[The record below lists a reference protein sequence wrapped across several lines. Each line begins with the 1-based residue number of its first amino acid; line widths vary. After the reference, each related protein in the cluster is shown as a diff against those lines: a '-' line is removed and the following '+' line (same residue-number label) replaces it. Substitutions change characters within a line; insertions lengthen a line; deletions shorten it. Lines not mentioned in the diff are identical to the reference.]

1 MCHDLGLGLGGS
13 EDVAFNQRIEQLI
26 DECLE
31 ISSRVC
37 EYCLVPM
44 DARKELLPDGNLR
57 NRMMQERRY
66 APALST
72 YSRLLMR

>member
-1 MCHDLGLGLGGS
+1 MCHDLGLGVGGS

-44 DARKELLPDGNLR
+44 RKR
-57 NRMMQERRY
+57 
-66 APALST
+66 SF
-72 YSRLLMR
+72 SLMETSEIE